1 LDPLVVVVDGD
12 RKDALGVVLAD
23 HVLIECAADRLR
35 VEGKAGLHFL
45 RGDSPAV
52 VVENVLAKLDAL
64 VADVDSGPGD
74 QLVDLVLALPAE
86 GAAFA
91 VTILAFVQRILGIL
105 DLPGELSPRPDLIGS
120 V

>member
-1 LDPLVVVVDGD
+1 MVVDGD

-23 HVLIECAADRLR
+23 HVLIERAADRLR
-35 VEGKAGLHFL
+35 VEGEARL
-45 RGDSPAV
+45 RILRCGGPAIL
-52 VVENVLAKLDAL
+52 VEDVLAELDAL
-64 VADVDSGPGD
+64 VADVDAGPGD

-91 VTILAFVQRILGIL
+91 LTILALVQGFLGIP
-105 DLPGELSPRPDLIGS
+105 DLPGEFSPRRDLMVS